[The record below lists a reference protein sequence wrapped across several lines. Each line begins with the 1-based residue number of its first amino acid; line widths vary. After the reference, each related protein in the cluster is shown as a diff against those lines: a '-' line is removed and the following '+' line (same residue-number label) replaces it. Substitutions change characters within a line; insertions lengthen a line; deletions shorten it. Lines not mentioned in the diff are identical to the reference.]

1 MPNEEER
8 FAVNTIITN
17 LVEEIIKKRVLLKIV
32 AWSNIDAC
40 CICDKNGD
48 LPIHLLAGKLKKWAS
63 DIQTFIRYHV
73 MDVSDL
79 ARISTISRTISEYID
94 FVLRPVALNATCH
107 SMRGSVGAMSPL
119 HISIMFTSEFYI
131 FRLLLESTHA
141 ASLYY
146 VLDNATSTDRLLPL
160 EILERMKSDVTEK

>member
-1 MPNEEER
+1 
-8 FAVNTIITN
+8 
-17 LVEEIIKKRVLLKIV
+17 
-32 AWSNIDAC
+32 
-40 CICDKNGD
+40 
-48 LPIHLLAGKLKKWAS
+48 
-63 DIQTFIRYHV
+63 

-146 VLDNATSTDRLLPL
+146 VSDDATSTDRLLPL